1 MGFCIRIQHNDQIF
15 EPVVTGDVILTQE
28 KNKPSMIE
36 FTIMADDIVTVEV
49 GNTVSVTADTL
60 FPDTGT
66 HFIIFAYVFKI
77 IPKKNG
83 EATITAYDQI
93 RYLLNTDTYT
103 YADKTLTQF
112 LRMVCS
118 DCRIKSG
125 DDIMETFYVIPSRVE
140 DNQSYLD
147 MILAAIKLTKENTG
161 VEYILWDNFGEIA
174 LHDVEFLTVPI
185 RIQADTAQDFAL
197 AYSIDDDVYNQ
208 IKLYREKED
217 GAREVFIRND
227 VGNIALWG
235 LLQTC
240 ESLNDDENGDA
251 KAASMLAEKNK
262 KKRTISVSGAF
273 GDMRVRG
280 GSRVF
285 VTLDVP
291 LKLGFGINGHA
302 SDNYLT
308 VDRVVHNFKAGGF
321 HTMDL
326 ELSGGYL

>member
-15 EPVVTGDVILTQE
+15 EPVTTGDITLTRE
-28 KNKPSMIE
+28 KNKPAVIE
-36 FTIMADDIVTVEV
+36 FTIMADDIITVEA
-49 GNTVSVTADTL
+49 GNTVSVTADDL
-60 FPDTGT
+60 YPRGET
-66 HFIIFAYVFKI
+66 HFVIFAYIFKI

-93 RYLLNTDTYT
+93 RYLLNTDAYT

-118 DCRIKSG
+118 DCMIKSG

-147 MILAAIKLTKENTG
+147 MILTAIKLTKENTG

-174 LHDVEFLTVPI
+174 LHDVAFHTVPI
-185 RIQADTAQDFAL
+185 RIQADTAQDYTFTL
-197 AYSIDDDVYNQ
+197 SIDDDVYNQ
-208 IKLYREKED
+208 VKLYREKED
-217 GAREVFIRND
+217 GSREVFVKSDGI
-227 VGNIALWG
+227 NIAKWG

-251 KAASMLAEKNK
+251 KAETTLNEKNK

-280 GSRVF
+280 GSLVY
-285 VTLDVP
+285 VMLDVP
-291 LKLGFGINGHA
+291 LNMGFSMNGHTM
-302 SDNYLT
+302 DNYMT